1 MGAMRPHL
9 PKHPRIH
16 LPVVRA
22 AFGLLVLL
30 CTVSAAH
37 GQRPIRTFDPFY
49 QGESATRHFFDTYA
63 VSAELTYRPP
73 GLLQSEATAVSA
85 VSGTAV
91 GMHVRLDYRLA
102 DHLDRG
108 LYVDA
113 TGNGTGRS
121 MDLSWVAL
129 KYYRLEEGVDYAL
142 RFAIDPSSDGTNG
155 FPQAD
160 LGFLYSTPLSPLV
173 TQDFGLGIRSVRIG
187 FQEFQ
192 TIDNP
197 MEPGDPL
204 PSSPGET
211 SLQVRGRTEG
221 WEMHFSWSHNI
232 LFDPAGSNLF
242 VAFMAEGGKF
252 NLLEW
257 QVEDGG
263 RTESDRAAT
272 RFTGGVVWIRSGLQI
287 ERPGYQFAPY
297 LGVPLRQW
305 ARPGDDWPRSRTRIG
320 VRFMLR

>member
-1 MGAMRPHL
+1 MGAMSTPPKQHIWSDRPVARVL
-9 PKHPRIH
+9 
-16 LPVVRA
+16 LGLFV
-22 AFGLLVLL
+22 LLVLTQPAL
-30 CTVSAAH
+30 A
-37 GQRPIRTFDPFY
+37 QRPIQTFDPFY
-49 QGESATRHFFDTYA
+49 QGESATRNFFDTYA

-73 GLLQSEATAVSA
+73 GLLQSEATAVST
-85 VSGTAV
+85 VTGTAM
-91 GMHVRLDYRLA
+91 GMHLRVDYRLA
-102 DHLDRG
+102 DHLDLG

-113 TGNGTGRS
+113 AGNGTGRS
-121 MDLSWVAL
+121 MDLSWMAL

-160 LGFLYSTPLSPLV
+160 LGFLYSTPLSALV
-173 TQDFGLGIRSVRIG
+173 TQDFGMGIRRVRIG

-192 TIDNP
+192 TIDSP
-197 MEPGDPL
+197 IEPGDPL
-204 PSSPGET
+204 PSSSGET
-211 SLQVRGRTEG
+211 ILQLRGRTEG

-257 QVEDGG
+257 QVEDGE
-263 RTESDRAAT
+263 RSESDRAAT
-272 RFTGGVVWIRSGLQI
+272 RFTGGVVWVRSGLQI

-297 LGVPLRQW
+297 LSIPLRQW
-305 ARPGDDWPRSRTRIG
+305 VRPGGDWPRSRARIG
-320 VRFMLR
+320 LRFMLR